1 MRTHWRFPLPNCFGH
16 VDYYSYFG
24 NRQFVCNICTHR
36 TTINSSS
43 RSSNWNDGI
52 SIPILMLMPHASA
65 FVYFKSTATATA
77 TVRVRKEARK
87 KKMSEK
93 PSPDELLWLLIVIV
107 CLFFRICARTRFRHY
122 DDDDDLFIGIL
133 FFVRCRCP
141 VARKITIS
149 FKSMV
154 RIILNHNELIAS
166 FIKMQNE
173 REKEGERAA
182 PAPENE
188 EN

>member
-1 MRTHWRFPLPNCFGH
+1 
-16 VDYYSYFG
+16 
-24 NRQFVCNICTHR
+24 
-36 TTINSSS
+36 
-43 RSSNWNDGI
+43 
-52 SIPILMLMPHASA
+52 MPHASA

-77 TVRVRKEARK
+77 TVRVRKEAK
-87 KKMSEK
+87 KKSSEK

-122 DDDDDLFIGIL
+122 DDDDLFIGIL

-154 RIILNHNELIAS
+154 RIILDHNELIAS

-173 REKEGERAA
+173 REKEGERTVA
-182 PAPENE
+182 APENE